1 MIIQYPLDYKYL
13 SNVLFHSGLRYL
25 FTRRL
30 QAHPG
35 CSKRGP
41 KWNYKNTW
49 KPLLSSL
56 QYRVSLQCVVCTT
69 LVHVRSKRRFNS
81 HIHSQR
87 RFIAG
92 PSTTLTRLNSSFSGW
107 SSSVLFISFYFLV
120 FVPLGWQATALVR
133 YSSSYIHT
141 SEPGVA
147 REQTPQWG
155 KKAEKLA
162 SRTGIW
168 GGERASTSR
177 LASRTDF
184 FRCFTLFFCLF
195 PHYEAWSE
203 ANRE

>member
-1 MIIQYPLDYKYL
+1 MIIQYPLVYKYIA
-13 SNVLFHSGLRYL
+13 NVLFPSGLRYL
-25 FTRRL
+25 FTRCL

-35 CSKRGP
+35 CSKRDP

-49 KPLLSSL
+49 RPLLSSL
-56 QYRVSLQCVVCTT
+56 QYCVSLQCVVCTT

-81 HIHSQR
+81 HTSQR
-87 RFIAG
+87 RFIAE

-133 YSSSYIHT
+133 YSSSYIRT
-141 SEPGVA
+141 SKPRVA
-147 REQTPQWG
+147 QEQTPQWG
-155 KKAEKLA
+155 EKAEKLA

-168 GGERASTSR
+168 VGERASNLSARFAHR
-177 LASRTDF
+177 LFS
-184 FRCFTLFFCLF
+184 LFHPVFCLF

-203 ANRE
+203 ANRG